1 VGRKTI
7 REIAADHAIDRIPVR
22 QGQAGRS
29 RPPRSQR
36 QSAMNAALGVED
48 PCSGS
53 HRMVGDLEVLG
64 LALSAGPVENAVTSP
79 TGTKNQYQLQ
89 RQHQR

>member
-1 VGRKTI
+1 
-7 REIAADHAIDRIPVR
+7 
-22 QGQAGRS
+22 
-29 RPPRSQR
+29 
-36 QSAMNAALGVED
+36 MNAALGVED